1 MSQAMK
7 IEDELYSYL
16 KLHPFGKTTSDI
28 CSRFDF
34 DESRVE
40 KVLNQMEEN
49 GRVKYI
55 DETWRV

>member
-1 MSQAMK
+1 MK